1 MRFIKN
7 RSIRSMASLRST
19 AGACPELCRRAPFKP
34 PPLFLPRDAG
44 EDEGGGLNG
53 LKLLNKTFYSITPLF
68 LALMS
73 LVLTIAC
80 DRLPGKP
87 DEAARWKRPTEVVA
101 FDQLYAGNC
110 SGCHGADGRLGAA
123 RPLNDPLYLA
133 LVNDDTLR
141 QVIAQGVPNTA
152 MPAFV
157 QQQGGIL
164 TDEQIK
170 VVVQG
175 IRSRWARS
183 DQFNA
188 VTLPAYRTEQ
198 DSKSGDVSR
207 GLVVYKSY
215 CSQCHDADGRGHPKG
230 GAIMDPNY
238 LALVSDQ
245 SLRTTVIAGRS
256 DLGKPDWRDNVPG
269 RPMSPQEISD
279 VVAWIASHRR

>member
-1 MRFIKN
+1 MILGRLIVTAAATLLIVGL
-7 RSIRSMASLRST
+7 SAS
-19 AGACPELCRRAPFKP
+19 
-34 PPLFLPRDAG
+34 
-44 EDEGGGLNG
+44 
-53 LKLLNKTFYSITPLF
+53 
-68 LALMS
+68 
-73 LVLTIAC
+73 C

-87 DEAARWKRPTEVVA
+87 DEAARWKRPTEVVD
-101 FDQLYAGNC
+101 FNHLYAENC

-170 VVVQG
+170 VIVQG

-188 VTLPAYRTEQ
+188 VTLPAYGAGK
-198 DSKSGDVSR
+198 DSKSVDLRR
-207 GLVVYKSY
+207 GSVVYQTY
-215 CSQCHDADGRGHPKG
+215 CAQCHDADGRGHPKG
-230 GAIMDPNY
+230 GAIVDPNY

-279 VVAWIASHRR
+279 VVAWIASHRAQNGGQIK